1 MKRNDYINIQAPMIA
16 DLHLKGNELLV
27 FALIHGYTKDGKSRC
42 RVSLNYMANWLCT
55 GKSMVIKVINTLEK
69 AGYINR
75 HDYMEGAVRCV
86 EYSTNYEALL
96 DRVSSGEAVSLDGVK
111 KSRGVKIT
119 PVSECAA
126 DGGCQNNTGVK
137 MTTKGCQNDNETGV
151 KIAPNNKYIINY
163 NNFFCASPA
172 EQEEEKRN
180 FYRDFFFRN
189 AADPSAEVERFI
201 AYNDSLEWRNSEGR
215 TYDTPEKRLSL
226 AKLWSFRQE
235 GQWARAD
242 YLKVVE
248 AIFKA
253 AVSENIE
260 GVEAIINHK
269 VVLTWDGRET
279 RWLWS
284 VTPEAKA
291 WIEANSAM
299 VRKHLDPMVSGRRVS
314 WNIIK
319 S

>member
-1 MKRNDYINIQAPMIA
+1 
-16 DLHLKGNELLV
+16 
-27 FALIHGYTKDGKSRC
+27 
-42 RVSLNYMANWLCT
+42 
-55 GKSMVIKVINTLEK
+55 
-69 AGYINR
+69 
-75 HDYMEGAVRCV
+75 
-86 EYSTNYEALL
+86 
-96 DRVSSGEAVSLDGVK
+96 
-111 KSRGVKIT
+111 
-119 PVSECAA
+119 
-126 DGGCQNNTGVK
+126 

-215 TYDTPEKRLSL
+215 TYETPEKRMGL
-226 AKLWSFRQE
+226 ARLWNFKQE
-235 GQWARAD
+235 GQWARPD
-242 YLKVVE
+242 YLKGVE
-248 AIFKA
+248 AIYRT

-269 VVLTWDGRET
+269 VFITWDGKQT
-279 RWLWS
+279 RWLWT

-291 WIEANSAM
+291 WIEANREM
-299 VRKHLDPMVSGRRVS
+299 VCRHLDPMFGGRRVS
-314 WNIIK
+314 WNLIK